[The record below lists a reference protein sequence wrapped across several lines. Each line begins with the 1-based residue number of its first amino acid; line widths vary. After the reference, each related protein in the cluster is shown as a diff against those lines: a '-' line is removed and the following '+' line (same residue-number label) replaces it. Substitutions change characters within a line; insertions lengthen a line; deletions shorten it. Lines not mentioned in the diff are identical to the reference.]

1 MMQDRIEP
9 KMRETIPTE
18 SVIHNVLNVSFSISM
33 APMDSSKIQCLWDTV
48 RARTGKIASSTRVI
62 KIVEVLKFL
71 LKAITVFTNEP
82 MFKGINSILHHKT
95 VGTAYST
102 YFV

>member
-1 MMQDRIEP
+1 M
-9 KMRETIPTE
+9 TE
-18 SVIHNVLNVSFSISM
+18 I
-33 APMDSSKIQCLWDTV
+33 
-48 RARTGKIASSTRVI
+48 I

-95 VGTAYST
+95 VGTRFELKVKFNRYKAYST